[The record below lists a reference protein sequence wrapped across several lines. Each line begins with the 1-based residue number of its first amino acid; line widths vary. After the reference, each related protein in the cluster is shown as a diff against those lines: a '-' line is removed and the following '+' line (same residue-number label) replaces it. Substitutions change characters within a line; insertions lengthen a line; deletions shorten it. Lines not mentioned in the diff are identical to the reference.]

1 MTRPKFRT
9 KNLMK
14 SKLQNIIFEDII
26 KNSTRIFSFSP
37 NI

>member
-14 SKLQNIIFEDII
+14 SKLQNIIFKDII
-26 KNSTRIFSFSP
+26 ENSNRIFRL
-37 NI
+37 II